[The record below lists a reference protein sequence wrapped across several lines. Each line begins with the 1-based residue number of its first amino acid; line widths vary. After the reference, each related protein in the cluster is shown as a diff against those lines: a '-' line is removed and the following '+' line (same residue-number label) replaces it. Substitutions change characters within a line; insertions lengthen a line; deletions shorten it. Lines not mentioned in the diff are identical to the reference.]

1 MIKDIAW
8 HLFKKTGNISTFLEY
23 KDLERQDNLLNVDNN
38 INNSSIKEN
47 LGDIFGD
54 SKNKGNSNQ
63 SS

>member
-23 KDLERQDNLLNVDNN
+23 KDLEKQDYLLNMH
-38 INNSSIKEN
+38 NNSNNEN

-54 SKNKGNSNQ
+54 SKNKGDSNK

>member
-23 KDLERQDNLLNVDNN
+23 KDLERQNYLLNID
-38 INNSSIKEN
+38 NNSSINEN

-63 SS
+63 SGKF

>member
-23 KDLERQDNLLNVDNN
+23 KYLERQDYLLNID
-38 INNSSIKEN
+38 NNSSIKEN

>member
-23 KDLERQDNLLNVDNN
+23 KDLEKQDNLLNIDNN
-38 INNSSIKEN
+38 SNINKN

-54 SKNKGNSNQ
+54 SKNKGDSNK

>member
-23 KDLERQDNLLNVDNN
+23 KDLERQDYLLNID
-38 INNSSIKEN
+38 NNSSIKEN

>member
-23 KDLERQDNLLNVDNN
+23 KDLEKQDNLLNVDNN
-38 INNSSIKEN
+38 SSINEN

-63 SS
+63 SGKF

>member
-23 KDLERQDNLLNVDNN
+23 KDLEKQDNLLNVDNN
-38 INNSSIKEN
+38 SSINEN